1 MILHIILHSL
11 LKCCINCNLL
21 KCCIN
26 CNCCF
31 DCAVR
36 LVGKLEDGTVFV
48 KKGHDGEEPFEF
60 KTDEEQVIEGLDITV
75 VNMKKGEVALARIPP
90 EHAFGSAETKQ
101 DLAVVPP
108 NSTVFYEVE
117 LISFEKVCLKFL
129 DLACLALLIFLI
141 ATCLHLCLLCRTK
154 NHGI

>member
-1 MILHIILHSL
+1 M
-11 LKCCINCNLL
+11 
-21 KCCIN
+21 
-26 CNCCF
+26 
-31 DCAVR
+31 R

-117 LISFEKVCLKFL
+117 LVSFEKVCLKFL